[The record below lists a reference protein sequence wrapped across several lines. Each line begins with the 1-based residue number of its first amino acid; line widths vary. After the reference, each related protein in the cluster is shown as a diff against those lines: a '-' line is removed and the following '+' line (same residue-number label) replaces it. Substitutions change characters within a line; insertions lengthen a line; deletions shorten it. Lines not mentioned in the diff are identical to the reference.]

1 MVWDDSPGW
10 DADCNRGEV
19 YDHNIHEVTVSNGG
33 EPAGKV
39 DERPGGI
46 IQMLHLEINT

>member
-10 DADCNRGEV
+10 DADCTSGEV
-19 YDHNIHEVTVSNGG
+19 DEVTVGNGG

-39 DERPGGI
+39 GERPGGI
-46 IQMLHLEINT
+46 IQRL